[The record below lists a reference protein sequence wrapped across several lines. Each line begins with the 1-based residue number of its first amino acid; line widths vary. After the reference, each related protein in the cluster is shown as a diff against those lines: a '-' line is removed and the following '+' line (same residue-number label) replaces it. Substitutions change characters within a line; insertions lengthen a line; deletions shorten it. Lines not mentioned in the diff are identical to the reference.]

1 MTEIARIGFDKRAKE
16 LATNYAGILEN
27 EGTSVERLSRVAGL
41 VPVFLE
47 VVEEARDTVA
57 RLREENE
64 EVKRQALV
72 TGANWEKKIL
82 DVREATLTDL
92 WRQYRAVSSRLDW
105 AEFLFEVTNV
115 FGISM
120 SRQFQEYAS
129 VARAKAEAAHKVEPG
144 GNDGR

>member
-1 MTEIARIGFDKRAKE
+1 MTEIALIGFEKRAKE

-47 VVEEARDTVA
+47 VVDEARDTVE

-64 EVKRQALV
+64 EIKRQSLV

-92 WRQYRAVSSRLDW
+92 WRQYRAVSSRLSW
-105 AEFLFEVTNV
+105 EEFLFEVTNV

-120 SRQFQEYAS
+120 SRQFHEYAS
-129 VARAKAEAAHKVEPG
+129 VAQANAEAAHKLESG